1 MAKENMIPYI
11 YDKSFNRI
19 AEIDDYKSFIWT
31 QRYYTPGDF
40 ELCAP
45 ISKLKYFAIGYYV
58 FRKGDDYGGIIEKV
72 YIGKTE
78 DQSEVVI
85 ATGRSLTSILGRR
98 VISTQQMI
106 TGSVL
111 SGIELLITDN
121 IVNPDL
127 PARQISNFIFT
138 NTSQS
143 IAEMEA
149 QYIGENLLD
158 VVSGLCES
166 NQIGMKC
173 KLGSSNN
180 FIFELYDGVDKSYA
194 QSVNPYVV
202 WSDKYDNLY
211 SSEYFEDCSEFATDV
226 CVGGE
231 VISNERVLVWSA
243 KDSQSG
249 IERFEKFLD
258 ASNTIQ
264 NEQIITLEQ
273 YKEQLEGLGLVEV
286 TEYTAAF
293 SGEVDFSRIMQGNIV
308 NVGDICT
315 IQNNKWG
322 IYINSRV
329 LEIIES
335 VGEDGSYKAIPTFGS

>member
-1 MAKENMIPYI
+1 MAKENMMPYI

-19 AEIDDYKSFIWT
+19 AEIDDYISFIWT
-31 QRYYTPGDF
+31 QRYYAPGDF

-45 ISKLKYFAIGYYV
+45 ITKLKYFMIGYYI
-58 FRKGDDYGGIIEKV
+58 FRRNDDYGAIIEK
-72 YIGKTE
+72 IEIQKTE
-78 DQSEVVI
+78 DQQEMVI
-85 ATGRSLTSILGRR
+85 VSGRSFTSILGRR

-121 IVNPDL
+121 IINPEL
-127 PARQISNFIFT
+127 VARKIDNFAFL
-138 NTSQS
+138 NTSTS
-143 IAEMEA
+143 LAETEA

-158 VVSGLCES
+158 VISGLCES

-173 KLGSSNN
+173 KLDSNHD
-180 FIFELYDGVDKSYA
+180 FIFELYDGIDKSYA
-194 QSVNPYVV
+194 QDVNPFVV

-211 SSEYFEDCSEFATDV
+211 SSEYSEDCSALATDV

-231 VISNERVLVWSA
+231 VISDERVLVWSA

-264 NEQIITLEQ
+264 NEQIITLQ
-273 YKEQLEGLGLVEV
+273 TYKEQLEGLGLVEV
-286 TEYTAAF
+286 TDYTTAF

-315 IQNNKWG
+315 IQNSKWG

-335 VGEDGSYKAIPTFGS
+335 VGEDGTYKAIPTFES

>member
-11 YDKSFNRI
+11 YDEGFNRI

-31 QRYYTPGDF
+31 QRYYSPGDF

-45 ISKLKYFAIGYYV
+45 IGKIQFFKLGYYV
-58 FRKGDDYGGIIEKV
+58 FRKGDDYGGIIEK
-72 YIGKTE
+72 IQISKAE
-78 DQSEVVI
+78 DQSEMII
-85 ATGRSLTSILGRR
+85 ATGRSLTSILARR

-121 IVNPDL
+121 IINPDL
-127 PARQISNFIFT
+127 AARRISNFIFQT
-138 NTSQS
+138 TSTSQ
-143 IAEMEA
+143 AEMEA

-158 VVSGLCES
+158 VISGLCET

-173 KLGSSNN
+173 SRVGGN
-180 FIFELYDGVDKSYA
+180 FVFEIFDGIDRSYA
-194 QSVNPYVV
+194 QNVNPYVV

-211 SSEYFEDCSEFATDV
+211 TSEYYEDYSERATDV

-231 VISNERVLVWSA
+231 VISDERVLVWSA
-243 KDSQSG
+243 KNSQSG

-264 NEQIITLEQ
+264 NEQIITLQ
-273 YKEQLEGLGLVEV
+273 TYKEQLEGLGLVEV
-286 TEYTAAF
+286 TEYSSAF

-322 IYINSRV
+322 IFINSRV